1 VGRDG
6 QHVRLIWVGLQAQFT
21 NFGNKFPKFSTD
33 RHHRASAFA
42 NRLRPKADFGGQEAS
57 AGQHRRPGEASAKT
71 GDPVIHP
78 LRNKGFFSKIEPD
91 RGLTRIA
98 DQPQA

>member
-1 VGRDG
+1 V
-6 QHVRLIWVGLQAQFT
+6 IWVGAQAQIT
-21 NFGNKFPKFSTD
+21 NFRKILLKFSTG

-57 AGQHRRPGEASAKT
+57 ADQHRRPGEASAKT

-78 LRNKGFFSKIEPD
+78 LRNKGFLRRLMDCRVKPGNDE
-91 RGLTRIA
+91 
-98 DQPQA
+98 